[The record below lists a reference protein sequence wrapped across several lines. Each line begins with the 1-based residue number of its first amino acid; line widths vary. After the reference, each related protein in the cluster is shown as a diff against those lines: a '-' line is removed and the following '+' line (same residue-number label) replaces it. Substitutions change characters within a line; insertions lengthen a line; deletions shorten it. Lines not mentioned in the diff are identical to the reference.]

1 MCSKLPA
8 CTVLVHQGAFE
19 TSFKITATTI
29 SLKRTDKRV
38 ASSSSLSSIY
48 DEYDVAHRSSER
60 IKVKRACEES
70 VQQLF
75 QEKLQNNNN
84 NNNIPSS
91 TLSTTSSS
99 INQIKRKIIA
109 KLFSNNK
116 PSSSSSSSSS
126 TSSTS
131 YQNNNNNHNNSSNMD
146 LGDRVYAAE
155 RITKKRER
163 RVSLLC

>member
-1 MCSKLPA
+1 M
-8 CTVLVHQGAFE
+8 HQGVFE
-19 TSFKITATTI
+19 TSLKITATTI

-38 ASSSSLSSIY
+38 ASSSSLGSIY

-75 QEKLQNNNN
+75 HEAAQNNGIT
-84 NNNIPSS
+84 IPTSTASSS
-91 TLSTTSSS
+91 TTPSS

-109 KLFSNNK
+109 KLFSSSK
-116 PSSSSSSSSS
+116 PSSSSSSSPSS
-126 TSSTS
+126 SSS
-131 YQNNNNNHNNSSNMD
+131 SHQNNNNNNNHDYRDMD

-155 RITKKRER
+155 RITKKREK
-163 RVSLLC
+163 RVS